1 VTSPG
6 EDTSA
11 ARPALATAG
20 GLLVALA
27 LLQIAQQVVGVFNP
41 RASIQATLIVAVG
54 LAALAVERKRDRIGI
69 AAAGGAV
76 LALTA
81 TAAIWATSGF
91 STPQQP
97 SLETQVDR
105 IRAGLRDGGAK
116 VVYRRLRLRP
126 SPPAPTSHVFVVS
139 RPGRSDE
146 VRIYDPVDGALR
158 RRLAFRP
165 EIRFPES
172 ERTFPTRFVIRSVRD
187 LDGDG
192 QREILAHWEAN
203 QAGEEFQRAPVL
215 LSRSSKSGRYAV
227 RPLLPVAQLRE
238 AADGL
243 PALRFDDADVVWVSD
258 YGLDEE
264 HFVPGAATLVTR
276 TVGSDPHHLGVAVAH
291 RFPPTV
297 RFWDVARGRARCVRG
312 GARRVADTP
321 SLGKGLADAMAD
333 AGLFVGDYVDGRC
346 VEAAS

>member
-6 EDTSA
+6 EDASA

-27 LLQIAQQVVGVFNP
+27 LLQIAQQVIGVFNP

-54 LAALAVERKRDRIGI
+54 LAALAVERKRDRIEL
-69 AAAGGAV
+69 AAAACAGVA
-76 LALTA
+76 LAA
-81 TAAIWATSGF
+81 TGVIWATAGF

-97 SLETQVDR
+97 SLGTQVDR
-105 IRAGLRDGGAK
+105 IRADLRAGGAK
-116 VVYRRLRLRP
+116 VVYRRLRLHQ
-126 SPPAPTSHVFVVS
+126 SATSHLFVTS
-139 RPGRSDE
+139 APDRSDE
-146 VRIYDPVDGALR
+146 VRVYDAVDGALR

-165 EIRFPES
+165 EVRFPES
-172 ERTFPTRFVIRSVRD
+172 ERTYPTRFVIRAVRD

-203 QAGEEFQRAPVL
+203 QAGEERQRAPVL
-215 LSRSSKSGRYAV
+215 LSRSSRTGRYTV
-227 RPLLPVAQLRE
+227 RPLLPVPTLRE
-238 AADGL
+238 TADGL
-243 PALRFDDADVVWVSD
+243 PALRFDSVDVVWVSD

-264 HFVPGAATLVTR
+264 HFVPGSATLATR
-276 TVGSDPHHLGVAVAH
+276 TVGSDPHHLGVTVAH
-291 RFPPTV
+291 RLPPTV
-297 RFWDVARGRARCVRG
+297 RFWDLGRARARCVRG
-312 GARRVADTP
+312 GRRRVADTP

-346 VEAAS
+346 VEAGS

>member
-27 LLQIAQQVVGVFNP
+27 LLQIAQQVIGVFNP

-54 LAALAVERKRDRIGI
+54 LAALAVERKRDRIGLA
-69 AAAGGAV
+69 AAAGAG
-76 LALTA
+76 LALAA
-81 TAAIWATSGF
+81 TGAIWATSGF

-97 SLETQVDR
+97 SVGAQVDR
-105 IRAGLRDGGAK
+105 IRSELAAGGAK
-116 VVYRRLRLRP
+116 VAYRRLRLHGD
-126 SPPAPTSHVFVVS
+126 AASHVFVVS

-146 VRIYDPVDGALR
+146 VRIYDAVGGELR

-172 ERTFPTRFVIRSVRD
+172 ERTFPTRFVIRAVRD

-192 QREILAHWEAN
+192 QREILGHWEAN
-203 QAGEEFQRAPVL
+203 LAGEEFQRAPVL
-215 LSRSSKSGRYAV
+215 LSRSSRSGRYAV
-227 RPLLPVAQLRE
+227 RPLLPVGALRE

-243 PALRFDDADVVWVSD
+243 PALRFGSAEVVWVSD
-258 YGLDEE
+258 YALDEE
-264 HFVPGAATLVTR
+264 HFVPGAATLATR
-276 TVGSDPHHLGVAVAH
+276 TVGSDPHHLGLSVAH

-297 RFWDVARGRARCVRG
+297 RFWDLLKSRARCVRG

-333 AGLFVGDYVDGRC
+333 AGLFVGDYAGGRC
-346 VEAAS
+346 LEAGS

>member
-20 GLLVALA
+20 ALLVALA
-27 LLQIAQQVVGVFNP
+27 LLQIGQQVIGVFNP
-41 RASIQATLIVAVG
+41 RASIQVTLIVAVG
-54 LAALAVERKRDRIGI
+54 LAALAVERRGDRVGI
-69 AAAGGAV
+69 AATACAAV
-76 LALTA
+76 ALAA
-81 TAAIWATSGF
+81 TGAIWATSGF

-97 SLETQVDR
+97 SLAAQVDR
-105 IRAGLRDGGAK
+105 IRADLRASGAK
-116 VVYRRLRLRP
+116 VAYRRLRLHQG
-126 SPPAPTSHVFVVS
+126 AASHVFVVS

-146 VRIYDPVDGALR
+146 VRIYDAAGGALR

-172 ERTFPTRFVIRSVRD
+172 ERTFPTRFVIRTVRD

-203 QAGEEFQRAPVL
+203 LAGEEFQRAPVL
-215 LSRSSKSGRYAV
+215 VSRSSGSGRYAV
-227 RPLLPVAQLRE
+227 RPLLPVQSLRE

-243 PALRFDDADVVWVSD
+243 PALRFNSADVVWVSD
-258 YGLDEE
+258 YALDEE
-264 HFVPGAATLVTR
+264 HFVPGAATLATR
-276 TVGSDPHHLGVAVAH
+276 TVGPDPHGLGLTVAH

-297 RFWDVARGRARCVRG
+297 RFWDLGRGRARCVRG
-312 GARRVADTP
+312 GPRRVADTP

-333 AGLFVGDYVDGRC
+333 AGLFVGEYVDGIC
-346 VEAAS
+346 GEAGS

>member
-27 LLQIAQQVVGVFNP
+27 LLQIAQQVIGVFHP

-54 LAALAVERKRDRIGI
+54 LAALAVERKRDRIGL
-69 AAAGGAV
+69 AAAACAGVA
-76 LALTA
+76 LAA
-81 TAAIWATSGF
+81 TCAIWATSGF

-97 SLETQVDR
+97 SLGTQVDR
-105 IRAGLRDGGAK
+105 IRADLRAGGAK
-116 VVYRRLRLRP
+116 VVYRRLRLHQG
-126 SPPAPTSHVFVVS
+126 AASHVFVTS
-139 RPGRSDE
+139 APGRSDE
-146 VRIYDPVDGALR
+146 VRVYDAVDGTLR

-172 ERTFPTRFVIRSVRD
+172 ERTSPTRFVIRTVRD

-203 QAGEEFQRAPVL
+203 LAGEEFQRAPVL

-227 RPLLPVAQLRE
+227 RPLLPVLMLRE

-243 PALRFDDADVVWVSD
+243 PALRFNSVDVVWVSD

-264 HFVPGAATLVTR
+264 HFVPGAATLATR
-276 TVGSDPHHLGVAVAH
+276 TVGSDPHGLGVMVVH

-297 RFWDVARGRARCVRG
+297 RFWDLDRGRARCVRG
-312 GARRVADTP
+312 GRRRVADTP

-333 AGLFVGDYVDGRC
+333 AGLFVGDYIDGRC
-346 VEAAS
+346 VEAGS